1 MKANNMVRP
10 SSDEDTGD
18 LSTCA
23 NWKADELDC
32 AHRPGNTMSCDMSFV
47 RRMTIK
53 SCSCTGDLM
62 CPSGHSSQSAV
73 PVVRLPDARNR
84 LSSSAIRRAARDA
97 PASGSGYR
105 HSTSMSSG
113 GVRWHTASTI
123 SFPTAGSPP
132 LSSSAMYARFAAAR
146 RM

>member
-47 RRMTIK
+47 RRMINKT
-53 SCSCTGDLM
+53 
-62 CPSGHSSQSAV
+62 V
-73 PVVRLPDARNR
+73 PAQG
-84 LSSSAIRRAARDA
+84 I
-97 PASGSGYR
+97 
-105 HSTSMSSG
+105 
-113 GVRWHTASTI
+113 
-123 SFPTAGSPP
+123 
-132 LSSSAMYARFAAAR
+132 
-146 RM
+146 

>member
-23 NWKADELDC
+23 NWMADEPDC

-47 RRMTIK
+47 RRMIK
-53 SCSCTGDLM
+53 QNRSCTGDLTW
-62 CPSGHSSQSAV
+62 PSGHSSQSGV
-73 PVVRLPDARNR
+73 PVVRLPDARSR

-97 PASGSGYR
+97 PAPGSG
-105 HSTSMSSG
+105 
-113 GVRWHTASTI
+113 
-123 SFPTAGSPP
+123 
-132 LSSSAMYARFAAAR
+132 
-146 RM
+146 

>member
-62 CPSGHSSQSAV
+62 CPSGHSPQSAV
-73 PVVRLPDARNR
+73 PVVHLPDARNR

-97 PASGSGYR
+97 PAPGSG
-105 HSTSMSSG
+105 
-113 GVRWHTASTI
+113 
-123 SFPTAGSPP
+123 
-132 LSSSAMYARFAAAR
+132 
-146 RM
+146 